1 MIYLISNQI
10 NAFGGKFE
18 QISLQ
23 EGINKVKDLKFIGL
37 DTETEGLDP
46 HTKKL
51 LTLQLG
57 NKEEQIVFDI
67 SSYDGRLPIE
77 LIEFLNNSK
86 STFIIQNAKFD
97 LQFLYKQGVILDKVY
112 DTMLVETIIT
122 NGFLGVSRSLKAICL
137 KFLIR
142 QLEDK

>member
-1 MIYLISNQI
+1 MIYLVSKQT
-10 NAFGGKFE
+10 NAFEGKFK

-23 EGINKVKDLKFIGL
+23 DSINKVKNLEFIGL

-51 LTLQLG
+51 LTIQLG

-67 SSYDGRLPIE
+67 ASYNGKLPQE
-77 LIEFLNNSK
+77 LINFLNTSE

-97 LQFLYKQGVILDKVY
+97 LQFFINK
-112 DTMLVETIIT
+112 
-122 NGFLGVSRSLKAICL
+122 
-137 KFLIR
+137 
-142 QLEDK
+142 